1 MELNNNKHNF
11 WSKMPVS
18 NKTNSNEILKLKQNR
33 TYSDV
38 PLKLP
43 SSLSWYNIDIDNEKD
58 ITDIVNFLNNNY
70 HDKGSDCCFIF
81 NKKILHWFLGYNND
95 NKKLAI
101 GIKNKNNFVGCIFG
115 LIRRLN
121 LNNKI
126 VNGSETNLLCLDKKI
141 RNLNI
146 APLLIQE
153 LTRRNNYL
161 LRINHSIYTT
171 DLKLPNIIGSCCYL
185 YRPINY
191 KRLLSF
197 NMLDNSLKQYSDEVL
212 KNHFHLIRT
221 KVKGKIILLTKDN
234 VNKYVNQCIT
244 LLNKKLMK
252 THVSYLF
259 DEKLFKHTFINDL
272 SKCWI
277 IHSKGAVSDMMSCYY
292 QQAYLKNEKE
302 YITNCNLF
310 YYFNNKNKI
319 ENLVSIVI
327 NDCIKNNIDRIK
339 VLELFDYNKL
349 KDFNFDEGYVQLNY
363 YIYNWSCKT
372 LPNDKLGYLVF

>member
-1 MELNNNKHNF
+1 MELNSNKHNF

-18 NKTNSNEILKLKQNR
+18 NKTNSNEILKLEQNK
-33 TYSDV
+33 TYSDIPV
-38 PLKLP
+38 KLS
-43 SSLSWYNIDIDNEKD
+43 SSLSWYNIDIDNDKD
-58 ITDIVNFLNNNY
+58 LEDIVNFLNNNY
-70 HDKGSDCCFIF
+70 HDKDSDCCFIF
-81 NKKILHWFLGYNND
+81 NKNILQWFLGYNSD

-101 GIKNKNNFVGCIFG
+101 GIKNKDNFLGCIFG
-115 LIRRLN
+115 LIRTLN

-161 LRINHSIYTT
+161 LRINQSIYTT
-171 DLKLPNIIGSCCYL
+171 DLKLPNIIGSCRYL

-191 KRLLSF
+191 KRLLNL
-197 NMLDNSLKQYSDEVL
+197 NMLDNSLKQHSDEVL
-212 KNHFHLIRT
+212 KNHFHLKKT

-234 VNKYVNQCIT
+234 VDKYINQCIK
-244 LLNKKLMK
+244 LLNKKLME

-259 DEKLFKHTFINDL
+259 DKKLFKHTFINDL
-272 SKCWI
+272 SKCWV
-277 IHSKGAVSDMMSCYY
+277 IHSKGIVSDMMSCYY
-292 QQAYLKNEKE
+292 QKAYLKNEKE

-319 ENLVSIVI
+319 ENLASIVI

-372 LPNDKLGYLVF
+372 LQNDKLGYLVF